1 MGRKP
6 EGAAEKL
13 FKNLGK
19 KLDQL
24 VADVKKGT
32 EDTRFQERY
41 EELKRTGEKLKE
53 EFDTFKDDNRET
65 FNQVE
70 ESFEKAGKEI
80 RDAFNKTFSKGD
92 K

>member
-6 EGAAEKL
+6 EGSAEKL

-19 KLDQL
+19 KVDQL
-24 VADVKKGT
+24 IADLKKGA
-32 EDTRFQERY
+32 EDPRIHDRY
-41 EELKRTGEKLKE
+41 EELKRTGEKLKD
-53 EFDTFKDDNRET
+53 EFDTFKDDNKDI

-70 ESFEKAGKEI
+70 ESFEKAGEEI
-80 RDAFNKTFSKGD
+80 RDAFNKTFSKKD